1 MGRGQVSESSATPNN
16 TFRVVVFR
24 RTGYQKCAKSLGIRF
39 SLAFFAR
46 TVGPCWLAWT
56 ASLHLPL
63 GRVAPAGWAR
73 RCPCICCL
81 VGHLVFWLWLSWVVP
96 LHLLLGRLALRNTK
110 PHNHK
115 THRPKHSHP
124 KPQTAPT
131 SKITQTTK
139 RPATPKRT
147 TTLKNHQTPPKTKP
161 PNPKNTATPRPL
173 NDPNSKTSQ
182 TT

>member
-1 MGRGQVSESSATPNN
+1 MVGRGQVSESRATPNN

-24 RTGYQKCAKSLGIRF
+24 RTGYQKCAKSLGTRF
-39 SLAFFAR
+39 LLAFFAR

-96 LHLLLGRLALRNTK
+96 LHLLLGRLALRTTPNHTTTK
-110 PHNHK
+110 RTAQSTATPNHK
-115 THRPKHSHP
+115 PPPKAKSP
-124 KPQTAPT
+124 KPQDD
-131 SKITQTTK
+131 Q
-139 RPATPKRT
+139 R
-147 TTLKNHQTPPKTKP
+147 P
-161 PNPKNTATPRPL
+161 PNGQPL
-173 NDPNSKTSQ
+173 
-182 TT
+182 